1 MPAID
6 IRKGKAILINGDV
19 LVVMDRQHVTPGK
32 GRGYIQATLRN
43 ARTGKSVNMR
53 FRSNENVEFVHIIN
67 RKMQYLY
74 RTGDLCHFMDMKSYE
89 EKIITLEMLG
99 DALNFLPEG
108 GEADIELYE
117 ENPIGI
123 QLQASVNLKVVETAP
138 GVRGDTVT
146 NVMKP
151 AKLETGYEIQVP
163 LFLNE
168 GDIVKV
174 DTRSGKYISRA

>member
-1 MPAID
+1 MQAIN
-6 IRKGKAILINGDV
+6 IKKGKALLINGDV
-19 LVVMDRQHVTPGK
+19 LVVLDRQHVTPGK

-43 ARTGKSVNMR
+43 TRTGKSVNMR
-53 FRSNENVEFVHIIN
+53 FRSNEDVEFVQIVS

-74 RTGDLCHFMDMKSYE
+74 RMGDLCHFMDAQNYE
-89 EKIITLEMLG
+89 EKIIPLEVLG

-117 ENPIGI
+117 GNPIGI
-123 QLQASVNLKVVETAP
+123 QLQAAVTLKVTETAP
-138 GVRGDTVT
+138 GARGDTVT

-151 AKLETGYEIQVP
+151 AKLETGHEIQTP

-168 GDIVKV
+168 GDSVRV
-174 DTRSGKYISRA
+174 DTRTGKYISRA